1 MSRVFNFSAGPSA
14 LPLEVLERARAEMLE
29 YQGTGMSVME
39 MSHRSKPYVR
49 IAEGAELLLRELM
62 GISEAYKV
70 LFLQGGAT
78 AQFAAI
84 PMNLLRGRNRVAHV
98 NTGIWSKKA
107 ISEAKHHA
115 TVDIAASSEEGGFVT
130 VPDPATWTIAKDAA
144 YVHYTANETI
154 GGLEFQSVPEIAAE
168 IPLVCDM
175 SSNILSRAIDVDRF
189 GLIYAGAQ
197 KNMGPSGICVVIVR
211 EDLIGSA
218 VKGTP
223 SVLDYRQQADNGSM
237 LNTPPTYAWY
247 LLGLV
252 LEWLKEKG
260 GVEAIERIN
269 QQKADKLYRVIDGS
283 DFYANPID
291 PAARSR
297 MNIPFRIHDVTLDAT
312 FLEEAKSQG
321 LVNLEGHRSV
331 GGFRAS
337 IYNAMPEAGV
347 DALVEFMQGFEQR
360 YG

>member
-14 LPLEVLERARAEMLE
+14 LPLEVLERARDEMLE
-29 YQGTGMSVME
+29 FENTGMSVME
-39 MSHRSKPYVR
+39 MSHRSKPYIR
-49 IAEGAELLLRELM
+49 IAEGAETLLRDLM
-62 GISEAYKV
+62 GIPANYKV

-78 AQFAAI
+78 AQFSAI
-84 PMNLLRGRNRVAHV
+84 PMNLLRGRSRAAYV

-107 ISEAKHHA
+107 ISEAKHHT
-115 TVDIAASSEEGGFVT
+115 TVDIAASTEEGGFLN
-130 VPDPATWTIAKDAA
+130 VPDPATWKVLKDSA

-154 GGLEFQSVPEIAAE
+154 GGLEFQSVPDIGSD

-175 SSNILSRAIDVDRF
+175 SSNILSRAFDIGRF

-197 KNMGPSGICVVIVR
+197 KNMGPAGIGVVIVR
-211 EDLIGSA
+211 EDLIGSC

-223 SVLDYRQQADNGSM
+223 SVLDYQQQADNGSM

-252 LEWLKEKG
+252 LEWLKKKG
-260 GVEAIERIN
+260 GVSAIEEIN
-269 QQKADKLYRVIDGS
+269 QKKAQKLYQVIDATG
-283 DFYANPID
+283 FYSNHID
-291 PAARSR
+291 PLARSR
-297 MNIPFRIHDVTLDAT
+297 MNIPFRIHDVTLDAA
-312 FLEEAKSQG
+312 FLEESKAHG

-347 DALVEFMQGFEQR
+347 DALVDFMKGFEQR